1 MVVYHFFILNS
12 ILFLINDKN
21 NIWSNYIFNGN
32 SIYNLKK
39 S

>member
-21 NIWSNYIFNGN
+21 NILSNYIFNGN

-39 S
+39 L